1 MKKLLIVLVLFLIP
15 NICFAFTPIHKIASE
30 TAKIYLQPGQH
41 LHDVIIDATGF
52 AHGIEMNVP
61 GAAYVTNVTVRN
73 AGQAGKNNGRGIIAF
88 GAGVHI
94 IINGTLSEN
103 NSEDGFRAING
114 AKMTIINSRAANN
127 KVIGFFIGAG
137 SAMDLVNSTAVNSEH
152 GVMGVEEFTDIN
164 ITGGEFYKNSFQGL
178 QFWEGDN
185 LQITHAAVHDN
196 GPRVITTNQLG
207 GTTNYGGIALHG
219 IKNAKISD
227 TYITDNYQMG
237 MIAASNSI
245 HPDWKLE
252 EPVDAPTRLL
262 MERVQITGHP
272 KVAVLAEGD
281 SVVTILDSF
290 LEGSCLEEQDVGGS
304 DHWGIITV
312 DGKPV
317 LEDGICP

>member
-1 MKKLLIVLVLFLIP
+1 MKRLLIVLVLFLIP

-30 TAKIYLQPGQH
+30 TAKIYLQPGDH
-41 LHDVIIDATGF
+41 LHDVQIDATGF
-52 AHGIEMNVP
+52 AHGIEMNVA
-61 GAAYVTNVTVRN
+61 GTAYVTNVTVRN

-88 GAGVHI
+88 GGGVHI
-94 IINGTLSEN
+94 IINGTLSAN

-127 KVIGFFIGAG
+127 GVLGFFIGAG
-137 SAMDLVNSTAVNSEH
+137 SAMDLINSTAVNSEH

-164 ITGGEFYKNSFQGL
+164 ITGGEFYENSLQGL

-185 LQITHAAVHDN
+185 LTITQASVHNN
-196 GPRVITTNQLG
+196 GPRIIATEQLG
-207 GTTNYGGIALHG
+207 GITNFGGIALHG
-219 IKNAKISD
+219 VKNAKITD
-227 TYITDNYQMG
+227 TYITDNYQIG

-245 HPDWKLE
+245 HPAWSPE

-281 SVVTILDSF
+281 SVVTILNST
-290 LEGSCLEEQDVGGS
+290 LEGSCLEEQDVGGTN
-304 DHWGIITV
+304 HWGIITV
-312 DGKPV
+312 DGKDV
-317 LEDGICP
+317 EDDGVCP